1 MTDTMKS
8 WLEFEKRC
16 EDLALLRCLIR
27 PSLILFVTL
36 VTEVSLMSREPNLS
50 FEHMSSSLS
59 APLDTVSQSVSD
71 LSFVFLRSLGNL
83 GQATFVSNLRF
94 GFPRVKRHLSYEGVS
109 ASCRIQKGK
118 FLPSSYSANQ
128 SQKTVLTE
136 DYLDSLY

>member
-50 FEHMSSSLS
+50 FEHMASSLS

-83 GQATFVSNLRF
+83 G
-94 GFPRVKRHLSYEGVS
+94 
-109 ASCRIQKGK
+109 
-118 FLPSSYSANQ
+118 
-128 SQKTVLTE
+128 
-136 DYLDSLY
+136 